1 MFCSMFAV
9 TANGEP
15 LEIGKPVPKVEG
27 KTHEGKTVRLHEVGA
42 DGWMLVY
49 FYPKASTGG

>member
-1 MFCSMFAV
+1 MFVVS
-9 TANGEP
+9 ANGEP
-15 LEIGKPVPKVEG
+15 LQVGKPVPKVEG
-27 KTHEGKTVRLHEVGA
+27 KTHGGETVRLHEVGA